1 MKRNRSAVVVA
12 LHVTALVVM
21 GGYFGFAA
29 VQGDYGLF
37 NRIQI
42 EAENVTLRSKRDAL
56 QQELAQYQNR
66 TRRLS
71 EDYLDIE
78 LLDQQ
83 ARQVLGLMHPS
94 EIVIR

>member
-1 MKRNRSAVVVA
+1 MKRTRSAVVVA

-42 EAENVTLRSKRDAL
+42 EAENVTLRSERDAL

>member
-1 MKRNRSAVVVA
+1 MNKNRSAFVVA

-29 VQGDYGLF
+29 VQGDYGHF
-37 NRIQI
+37 NRVQI
-42 EAENVTLRSKRDAL
+42 EAENAALRARRDAL
-56 QQELAQYQNR
+56 EQELARYQNR

-83 ARQVLGLMHPS
+83 ARQVLGMMHPS

>member
-56 QQELAQYQNR
+56 QQELAQYQNL

>member
-1 MKRNRSAVVVA
+1 MKRNRSAFVVA

>member
-1 MKRNRSAVVVA
+1 MKKNRSAVVVA

-21 GGYFGFAA
+21 AGYFGFAA

-42 EAENVTLRSKRDAL
+42 EAENATLRARRDAL
-56 QQELAQYQNR
+56 EAELARYENR

-71 EDYLDIE
+71 EEYLDIE

-83 ARQVLGLMHPS
+83 ARQVLGLMDPS